1 MRIVALITVALL
13 LAGCA
18 TLKPPPGK
26 PDDAE
31 ALYLQNRCLG
41 GVGEGFRGPYSC
53 FEADNRGWSAG
64 GGPGF
69 VSATGGAF

>member
-1 MRIVALITVALL
+1 MRIVALIAVALL

-18 TLKPPPGK
+18 ALKPSPGK

-53 FEADNRGWSAG
+53 FEANNRGPISEAG
-64 GGPGF
+64 PI
-69 VSATGGAF
+69 VP

>member
-1 MRIVALITVALL
+1 MRIVALIAVALL

-18 TLKPPPGK
+18 ALTPPPGM

-41 GVGEGFRGPYSC
+41 DVREGFRGPYSC
-53 FEADNRGWSAG
+53 FEADNHGPTSEAG
-64 GGPGF
+64 PI
-69 VSATGGAF
+69 VP